1 MALSASHYSL
11 EELMNRAAVARARA
25 EFPVPSD
32 PETLLNR
39 QDTAAALTSI
49 GYFTSPATLATKATR
64 GGGPPFRKFGRK
76 PLYRWG
82 DSLAWAEA
90 RLTPPMRTTSEA
102 DAPRT
107 AAVPLPDLA
116 EPARAP
122 HHSPPVPRGH
132 TRLAVADKP
141 GPANDAMPGRT

>member
-1 MALSASHYSL
+1 
-11 EELMNRAAVARARA
+11 MNRAAAARARA

-64 GGGPPFRKFGRK
+64 GGGPPFRKFGRR

-102 DAPRT
+102 DAPLT

-116 EPARAP
+116 EPNHEYRHQRP
-122 HHSPPVPRGH
+122 LPRGH
-132 TRLAVADKP
+132 KRLAVADKP
-141 GPANDAMPGRT
+141 SPANDATPGRIS